1 MSAWSSTRRTR
12 TELFK
17 GTPNRPD
24 GAFAWSPASDE
35 PIANDMGVYHISFRV
50 AMSKP
55 AMSLGDVALA
65 SHDKSSSPLRIFFVR
80 TSTGTRRRIFPLRS
94 PRDRRQFDGNEEV
107 RLLCPAH
114 LENLA
119 LRNVSVIWM
128 ALLAQE
134 GHRCSSRGLLS
145 VFERCVMLH
154 RLRNTFLIADCDSI
168 RWHHRIMRL
177 LGFSRI
183 VPGQC

>member
-1 MSAWSSTRRTR
+1 M
-12 TELFK
+12 FK
-17 GTPNRPD
+17 GTPNRPG
-24 GAFAWSPASDE
+24 GAFARPPASDE
-35 PIANDMGVYHISFRV
+35 PIANDKGVYHISFLT

-55 AMSLGDVALA
+55 AMSLGDVAFA
-65 SHDKSSSPLRIFFVR
+65 SNDKSSSPLDISLVR
-80 TSTGTRRRIFPLRS
+80 TSTGTRRRIFPPRS
-94 PRDRRQFDGNEEV
+94 PRDRHQFDGNEEV
-107 RLLCPAH
+107 RLLCPAY
-114 LENLA
+114 LGNLA
-119 LRNVSVIWM
+119 FRNVSVIWV

-134 GHRCSSRGLLS
+134 GHRCSSRGLLG

-154 RLRNTFLIADCDSI
+154 RLRNTLLIADCDSI